1 MWYKTPFDHLSRFL
15 LRNFE
20 FWIFL
25 GLHFLGFLHIY
36 RKDIGMVGLQFVIN
50 RLVGWL
56 IHQLVILFPH
66 FWIFRL
72 CFLRRLVIF
81 VDKGVLRQDIP
92 GSWTTSCHAGLLVL
106 VNNNLALLTVI
117 NGRFFIKS
125 SFSIQWL
132 SVQLL
137 VLALHTTAGDSNEI
151 SLKYLFDLIM
161 L

>member
-36 RKDIGMVGLQFVIN
+36 RKDFGWPPV
-50 RLVGWL
+50 RLVGRL

-66 FWIFRL
+66 IWIFRL

-92 GSWTTSCHAGLLVL
+92 GSWTTSCHARFLVL

-117 NGRFFIKS
+117 NGRFFIMS
-125 SFSIQWL
+125 SLSIQWL
-132 SVQLL
+132 SVQIL